1 LSFST
6 LSYNVVILAG
16 GASKRFGED
25 KCDHEIDCKTFLQ
38 RISEN
43 FDEPIIVTKRIRRI
57 KNGIQV
63 LDNVNGGPVE
73 AIKLAL
79 PYLSKEKV
87 FITGCDYPFL
97 SKRIADEICSKDA
110 EISIVDTGELQPLIG
125 CYSLK
130 FLRDNIDK
138 VKKML
143 DFVQLAKRIYIVGTH
158 EIRLKGIPLKSFV
171 NVNNWDDLTNSY
183 KPKFTLSKYIIK
195 C

>member
-1 LSFST
+1 M
-6 LSYNVVILAG
+6 
-16 GASKRFGED
+16 
-25 KCDHEIDCKTFLQ
+25 
-38 RISEN
+38 
-43 FDEPIIVTKRIRRI
+43 
-57 KNGIQV
+57 
-63 LDNVNGGPVE
+63 
-73 AIKLAL
+73 
-79 PYLSKEKV
+79 SKEKV

>member
-1 LSFST
+1 MSFST